1 MIEVIKKSKSY
12 VILLIVL
19 FIVLCGKSVN
29 VSANA
34 IEVKAPQS
42 LKAVKFSKT
51 SIQLSW
57 KGSGEVDQYQIFR
70 YNKKSRKYKKIYS
83 LKNKKKETKITWVNK
98 KLKPNRT
105 YKYKIVACKI
115 VEDKIYTSDF
125 SYWVSARTYKK
136 NARKVNSGIPRISK
150 KAVYLNQCSTNKIKC
165 IIKASKYGTNKKKTA
180 LSKKVRWYSSN
191 ISIATVDDTGKVTA
205 GKNTGKCYIYAKAH
219 NGVTS
224 KVKVNVKNYARPTEY
239 YNLPEENDILVLLTD
254 YKSEIQ
260 KIAEY
265 CQQNRIT
272 EHKLVTISLEKD
284 LSIAIK
290 DGNFDIT
297 PIKKEVENLLIY
309 FPYYVNIEIGPGSVR
324 FITTKS
330 QDDEALPG
338 IVHYSFDNTW
348 DELYDTQI
356 ASHWIAYRFR
366 PI

>member
-1 MIEVIKKSKSY
+1 MEVIRKSKSY
-12 VILLIVL
+12 GILLIVL
-19 FIVLCGKSVN
+19 LIVLYGKSVN

-34 IEVKAPQS
+34 IDIQAPQS
-42 LKAVKFSKT
+42 LKAVKSSKT
-51 SIQLSW
+51 SIRLTW
-57 KGSGEVDQYQIFR
+57 KGNGEVDQYQIFR
-70 YNKKSRKYKKIYS
+70 YNKKSRKYQKIYS
-83 LKNKKKETKITWVNK
+83 LKNKKKAAKITWVDK
-98 KLKPNRT
+98 KLKPNKT
-105 YKYKIVACKI
+105 YKYRVATCKT
-115 VEDKIYTSDF
+115 VENKIYTSDF

-150 KAVYLNQCSTNKIKC
+150 KVVYLNQCSAKKVKC
-165 IIKASKYGTNKKKTA
+165 IIKASKYGTNKKKEV

-191 ISIATVDDTGKVTA
+191 ISIAKVDGTGKITA

-239 YNLPEENDILVLLTD
+239 YNIPEENDILILLTD
-254 YKSEIQ
+254 YKREIQ

-272 EHKLVTISLEKD
+272 GNKLVTISLEKD

-290 DGNFDIT
+290 GGNFDIA
-297 PIKKEVENLLIY
+297 PIKKEVENLLIH
-309 FPYYVNIEIGPGSVR
+309 FPYYINIEIGPGSVR

-348 DELYDTQI
+348 NKLYDTQI